1 MSTCEKENLDRT
13 NESINQHNQQQ
24 MSSGKNLSKS
34 KRPAQTLYVPK
45 HQRAEEKK
53 SLNTNACI
61 QNSLPM
67 PRVVAAVSNSLD
79 PIGSDGFSHSP
90 INDPSIIG
98 YITSPKTSPTN
109 KIQQMEQTEEEPSIL
124 DKLASLSIS
133 SNTQP
138 IVTTRSNSD
147 IIKSEPEIPTNGSSN
162 FIKCIQFVYLN
173 GFQWTFLFCIDTLL
187 KKRSADLPTAGGDW
201 FDLYDD
207 SGQSTAPGSYKDG
220 KLKSQSRQEE
230 ATKVIDYS
238 KFEVQAPDL
247 DEEEYGHILE
257 IYDFPV
263 EFKNENIFGA
273 LKEVIGNLDCDF
285 LSILILSQKILC
297 TIFEYLFCQLLKEKN
312 NMN

>member
-13 NESINQHNQQQ
+13 NEINQHSQEQ
-24 MSSGKNLSKS
+24 MSSGKNLSRS

-45 HQRAEEKK
+45 HKRAEEKK

-61 QNSLPM
+61 QNSIPI
-67 PRVVAAVSNSLD
+67 PTVVAAVSNSLD

-98 YITSPKTSPTN
+98 YITSLKTSPTN
-109 KIQQMEQTEEEPSIL
+109 KIQQQEQTEEEPSIL
-124 DKLASLSIS
+124 DKLATLSIS

-138 IVTTRSNSD
+138 IATASLNSD
-147 IIKSEPEIPTNGSSN
+147 IIKSEQEIPTNESSN
-162 FIKCIQFVYLN
+162 FIKCIFNLFILTVYGGL
-173 GFQWTFLFCIDTLL
+173 LFCIDTLL
-187 KKRSADLPTAGGDW
+187 KKSADLSTAKNNGDDW

-207 SGQSTAPGSYKDG
+207 SGQSTAPDSSKDG
-220 KLKSQSRQEE
+220 KLKSQRRQEE

-273 LKEVIGNLDCDF
+273 LKQVIGKLNQVC
-285 LSILILSQKILC
+285 SKILVKNR
-297 TIFEYLFCQLLKEKN
+297 TIY
-312 NMN
+312 